1 MYGKREVSPDF
12 RLLTSDF
19 RLQTLDVI
27 FHSFYFRLHTSDLR
41 MQRILPPQNSNKV
54 CNAWC
59 KALIR
64 IREIEDNSRIVN
76 LEMQAQ

>member
-1 MYGKREVSPDF
+1 
-12 RLLTSDF
+12 
-19 RLQTLDVI
+19 
-27 FHSFYFRLHTSDLR
+27 